1 MSTQQQNLNS
11 YQEIYKKI
19 SKFVPENEWKVH
31 APLIE
36 KIHKLKKM
44 RTWTIPI
51 NFLVAAIMQGI
62 SSQSINAQPSR
73 PDQIPLKITVKKV
86 KITDKD
92 IDQAA
97 KFCLVKEGSLKI
109 GSTINERPTP
119 AQKVVMATMCP

>member
-1 MSTQQQNLNS
+1 
-11 YQEIYKKI
+11 
-19 SKFVPENEWKVH
+19 
-31 APLIE
+31 
-36 KIHKLKKM
+36 M

-51 NFLVAAIMQGI
+51 IFLVAAIMQGI

-97 KFCLVKEGSLKI
+97 KFCLIKEGSLKI

-119 AQKVVMATMCP
+119 AQTVVMATMCP

>member
-1 MSTQQQNLNS
+1 
-11 YQEIYKKI
+11 
-19 SKFVPENEWKVH
+19 
-31 APLIE
+31 
-36 KIHKLKKM
+36 M

-51 NFLVAAIMQGI
+51 IFLVAAIMQGI

-86 KITDKD
+86 KITGKD
-92 IDQAA
+92 VDQAA
-97 KFCLVKEGSLKI
+97 KFCLIKEGSLKI

>member
-1 MSTQQQNLNS
+1 
-11 YQEIYKKI
+11 
-19 SKFVPENEWKVH
+19 
-31 APLIE
+31 
-36 KIHKLKKM
+36 M

-51 NFLVAAIMQGI
+51 IFLVAAIMQGI

-86 KITDKD
+86 KVTDKD

-97 KFCLVKEGSLKI
+97 KFCLVKEGRLKKE
-109 GSTINERPTP
+109 STINERPTP

>member
-1 MSTQQQNLNS
+1 
-11 YQEIYKKI
+11 
-19 SKFVPENEWKVH
+19 
-31 APLIE
+31 
-36 KIHKLKKM
+36 M
-44 RTWTIPI
+44 RVWTIPI
-51 NFLVAAIMQGI
+51 IFLVAAVTQGI

-73 PDQIPLKITVKKV
+73 PDQIPLKIRVEKV

-97 KFCLVKEGSLKI
+97 KFCLIKEGSLKI